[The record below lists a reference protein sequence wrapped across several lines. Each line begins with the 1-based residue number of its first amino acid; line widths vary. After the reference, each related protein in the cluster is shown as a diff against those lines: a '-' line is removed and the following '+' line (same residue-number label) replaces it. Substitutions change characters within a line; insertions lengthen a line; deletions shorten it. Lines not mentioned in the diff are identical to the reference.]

1 MGHAIVV
8 LAAGLG
14 TRYRAGAAGVPDQG
28 HGGRSHAYATVGTSD
43 LKQLAPLGPA
53 GEALLDYT
61 LYDAA
66 QAGFSDAVIVVA
78 REIVDPMRT
87 HLSEFAPTIRVR
99 LVVQN
104 ADQQRGT
111 APLGTAHATLVGATG
126 LTAPFAVANADDLYG
141 REAIADVHAYLASL
155 ALGARAR
162 SAGTVVGYAA
172 HTTVLGTDGVSRAV
186 CRVDHR
192 GRLLEVEE
200 HTGVRRDGDGLV
212 SDTATLDDSTLVSM
226 NLWGFDPAFLDLLR
240 PVVDRFVV
248 GRGDSDGDATMKRR
262 ELRLPDVVGELV
274 ARRELDI
281 TVLTTTST
289 WLGVTHAH
297 DAANVRAQ
305 LAELTETGI
314 YPAHLTS
321 HRSPR

>member
-1 MGHAIVV
+1 
-8 LAAGLG
+8 
-14 TRYRAGAAGVPDQG
+14 
-28 HGGRSHAYATVGTSD
+28 
-43 LKQLAPLGPA
+43 
-53 GEALLDYT
+53 
-61 LYDAA
+61 
-66 QAGFSDAVIVVA
+66 
-78 REIVDPMRT
+78 
-87 HLSEFAPTIRVR
+87 
-99 LVVQN
+99 
-104 ADQQRGT
+104 
-111 APLGTAHATLVGATG
+111 
-126 LTAPFAVANADDLYG
+126 
-141 REAIADVHAYLASL
+141 
-155 ALGARAR
+155 
-162 SAGTVVGYAA
+162 
-172 HTTVLGTDGVSRAV
+172 V

-212 SDTATLDDSTLVSM
+212 SDTATLDESTLVSM
-226 NLWGFDPAFLDLLR
+226 NLWGFDPAFVDLLR
-240 PVVDRFVV
+240 PLVDRFVV
-248 GRGDSDGDATMKRR
+248 GRGDDNDATVKRR

-321 HRSPR
+321 RQSPR